1 MTSDLSE
8 NRTHF
13 MEFANEAEECENV
26 LHQQVSDHLAI
37 IATLPLSTGIFKP

>member
-13 MEFANEAEECENV
+13 TEFADEAEECENV
-26 LHQQVSDHLAI
+26 PHQHVSCHLTI
-37 IATLPLSTGIFKP
+37 ITTPHVPVGIFKS

>member
-13 MEFANEAEECENV
+13 TEFANEAEECENV
-26 LHQQVSDHLAI
+26 PHQQVSGHLAI
-37 IATLPLSTGIFKP
+37 ITTPHISVGIFKP